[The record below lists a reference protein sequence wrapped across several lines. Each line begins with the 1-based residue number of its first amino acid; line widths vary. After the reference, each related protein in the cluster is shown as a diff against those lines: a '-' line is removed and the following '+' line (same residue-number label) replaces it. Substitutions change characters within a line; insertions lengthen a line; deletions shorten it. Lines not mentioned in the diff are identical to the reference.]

1 MQNET
6 KRLPYRNP
14 VLTDGLLAAPLA
26 VFCDTFERALN
37 GAFVLAFVMLIAVPL
52 TALIPKKL
60 KLSLRILFYS
70 AVCALVYIP
79 AVLFAATLFPT
90 VSGGIWESVLALMP
104 AMTLYR
110 DRYFGG
116 KGMLRNLLRTVLS
129 ASLLMLVFGTV
140 RELLGCGM
148 LSGSRV
154 LASPPLP
161 FICAPA
167 GGLLLLCCL
176 CIARVYLPKRI
187 RREADALA
195 AR

>member
-26 VFCDTFERALN
+26 VFCDNFERALA
-37 GAFVLAFVMLIAVPL
+37 GAFVLVFVMLITVPL

-60 KLSLRILFYS
+60 GLSLRILFYS
-70 AVCALVYIP
+70 VVCALVYIP
-79 AVLFAATLFPT
+79 AVLFAVTLFPT
-90 VSGGIWESVLALMP
+90 VSSGIWMAVIALMP
-104 AMTLYR
+104 ALTLFR

-116 KGMLRNLLRTVLS
+116 KGMLRNLLCSVIFVP
-129 ASLLMLVFGTV
+129 LLMLFFGAV

-148 LSGSRV
+148 LSGRTV
-154 LASPPLP
+154 LTSPPLP
-161 FICAPA
+161 VLCAPA
-167 GGLLLLCCL
+167 GGMLLFCCL
-176 CIARVYLPKRI
+176 CIGRVYLPKRI
-187 RREADALA
+187 RREAVDRA